1 MDTFFVTVGFVIFLG
16 ILGYYGVHKTL
27 LGMLDARGQKV
38 REQLDAAAALRKE
51 AETLL
56 AQYEAKRAAA
66 EKEAAQIVED
76 AKSEA
81 ERIRVEQEARL
92 ADYVTR
98 RTKQAEQKI
107 AQAEAT
113 ATAEVRAAA
122 ADAAIRAAAVVLR
135 GQATGKVA
143 DDLIA
148 AGLKDVKA
156 RLN

>member
-1 MDTFFVTVGFVIFLG
+1 MDTFFVAVGFVIFLG
-16 ILGYYGVHKTL
+16 ILGYFGVHKTL

-38 REQLDAAAALRKE
+38 REQLDAAAGLRKE
-51 AETLL
+51 AEALL

-66 EKEAAQIVED
+66 EKEAAQIVAD
-76 AKSEA
+76 AKAEA
-81 ERIRVEQEARL
+81 ERIRVEQEAKL

-98 RTKQAEQKI
+98 RTKAAEQKI
-107 AQAEAT
+107 AMAEAS

-122 ADAAIRAAAVVLR
+122 ADAAIRAAEVVLR

-143 DDLIA
+143 DTLIA